1 LDKPPT
7 DVTAILQDWR
17 QGNAEALPRLLEAVY
32 AELRRLAR
40 HYLSQERAGH
50 TLQPTALVHEAYM
63 KLVDQRVSWQNRAHF
78 FAVAAQAMRRVLVD
92 HARSHL
98 AQKRG
103 GAQERVTLSAAEALG
118 TAPEVDLV
126 ALDTALEK
134 LGRLDPRQS
143 QIVELRYFGGLT
155 NEETAEALGIS
166 PATVKREWTVAKA
179 WLRNALSS

>member
-1 LDKPPT
+1 MEKPPT

-17 QGNAEALPRLLEAVY
+17 EGNAEALPRLLDAVY

-92 HARSHL
+92 HARGHL

-103 GAQERVTLSAAEALG
+103 GAQERVTLSAAEGLA
-118 TAPEVDLV
+118 APEVDLI
-126 ALDTALEK
+126 ALDSALEK
-134 LGRLDPRQS
+134 LAALDPRQS

-179 WLRNALSS
+179 WLRKALSG